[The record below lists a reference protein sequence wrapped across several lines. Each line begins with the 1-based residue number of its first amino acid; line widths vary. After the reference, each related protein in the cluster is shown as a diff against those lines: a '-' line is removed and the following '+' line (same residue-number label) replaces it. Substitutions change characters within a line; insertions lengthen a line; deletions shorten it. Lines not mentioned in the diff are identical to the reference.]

1 MAIKTTELSIFE
13 KNHMQSIIESAWENR
28 SLLEKSETQEA
39 IREVIRQLD
48 TGKLRVASPTDGGW
62 QVNEWVKKAVVLYFP
77 IQKMETLKLVPWN
90 FTTKC
95 L

>member
-13 KNHMQSIIESAWENR
+13 KNNMQSIIESAWENR

-48 TGKLRVASPTDGGW
+48 TGKL
-62 QVNEWVKKAVVLYFP
+62 Q
-77 IQKMETLKLVPWN
+77 
-90 FTTKC
+90 
-95 L
+95 